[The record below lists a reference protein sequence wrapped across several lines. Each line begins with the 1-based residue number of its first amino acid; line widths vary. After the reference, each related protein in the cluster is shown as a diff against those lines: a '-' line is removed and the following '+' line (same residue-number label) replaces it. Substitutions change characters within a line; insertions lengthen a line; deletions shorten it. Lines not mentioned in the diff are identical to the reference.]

1 MAEAIRA
8 HRLFAAHPARGG
20 TVVALQSLSLT
31 VEAGELLAVI
41 GPSGSGKSTLLRCL
55 AGRLRPLSGELDV
68 FGAALHELRDRE
80 LAAYRAATV
89 AFVQQHYARSLSPDL
104 KAWEMIAMR
113 PRVLGWPRRHARARA
128 LELLE
133 RVGLGDRADALRT
146 ELSGGEQQR
155 VALCAAL
162 AANPRL
168 LLADEVTGE
177 LDDDAGTRVLAALR
191 ELAAVEG
198 TTVVLVTHDP
208 KATRVADRTVTVRD
222 GRVTGE
228 LRRGATDR
236 RVVMI
241 DDGGVLRIDP
251 DDLAAAGL
259 EGEAGLGVTDGAVVL
274 RRLGERPA
282 PAPVRRRGVQPARV
296 GPAPPPVTR
305 ARDVVRRFESRRRPA
320 LDGVSFDLLPGRLHV
335 LSGPSG
341 CGKTT
346 LIHLIGGLDRPDA
359 GTIEVLGHALDG
371 MTRAQLAAWRREHV
385 AIVPQT
391 TALVPFLGA
400 LENVE
405 LALTVRGVGSH
416 EARTRSHEA
425 LALIGLAEA
434 ARRPAAD
441 LSAGQ
446 RQRVAVARAVAAEP
460 KLLLADEPTANLDE
474 KGSVMVA
481 GLLAE
486 LAHEHG
492 VTILCAT
499 HDESVARRADAV
511 IRLRNGRLDDAASD
525 ESVGRQPA

>member
-1 MAEAIRA
+1 MADAIRA
-8 HRLFAAHPARGG
+8 HRLFAAHPAPGG

-31 VEAGELLAVI
+31 VQAGELLAVI
-41 GPSGSGKSTLLRCL
+41 GPSGSGKSTFLRCL
-55 AGRLRPLSGELDV
+55 AGRLRPLSGELEV

-104 KAWEMIAMR
+104 KAWEMIALR
-113 PRVLGWPRRHARARA
+113 PRVLGWPRRRARARA

-133 RVGLGDRADALRT
+133 HVGLGERADARRT

-162 AANPRL
+162 SARPRL

-177 LDDDAGTRVLAALR
+177 LDDEAGTRVLAALR
-191 ELAAVEG
+191 ELAAAEG

-208 KATRVADRTVTVRD
+208 KAARVADRTVTVRD
-222 GRVTGE
+222 GRVTAE
-228 LRRGATDR
+228 LRRGAADR

-274 RRLGERPA
+274 RRLGPRRPA
-282 PAPVRRRGVQPARV
+282 RPRVRRDGVVRV
-296 GPAPPPVTR
+296 VPVLEPVAR
-305 ARDVVRRFESRRRPA
+305 ARGLVRRFESRRRPA
-320 LDGVSFDLLPGRLHV
+320 LDGVSLDLLPNRLHV

-359 GTIEVLGHALDG
+359 GTLEVLGHAVDG
-371 MTRAQLAAWRREHV
+371 MTRAQLAAWRCEHV

-405 LALTVRGVGSH
+405 LALTVRGVEAQ
-416 EARTRSHEA
+416 EARARSHEA
-425 LALIGLAEA
+425 LERIGLADA
-434 ARRPAAD
+434 ARRPAGD

-446 RQRVAVARAVAAEP
+446 RQRVAVARAVAARP
-460 KLLLADEPTANLDE
+460 PLLLADEPTANLDE

-481 GLLAE
+481 DLLAE

-492 VTILCAT
+492 VAILCST
-499 HDESVARRADAV
+499 HDESVGRRADAV
-511 IRLRNGRLDDAASD
+511 IRLRNGRLDDAAAGD
-525 ESVGRQPA
+525 GFNQQPA